1 MSKLAIHGGTPVKST
16 GWPKWP
22 QWEKS
27 TLDAM
32 EAVFKSGRWAI
43 SSNYS
48 PDAPLREKAFGKAFA
63 EFLGAKY
70 CVPVASGSASLELA
84 MDALGIGAGDEVII
98 PALTWCADAVAVVDV
113 NAIPVFADVDPAT
126 LCLCPNAVEA
136 AITKK
141 TRAVIAVHLYGSL
154 CNLDQLLA
162 VCKRHKIFLIED
174 CSHVHGAQWR
184 GKGAGTFGAVGCFST
199 QHTKLLA
206 SGEGGVAVTNSL
218 ELKTRIEQLKANSRK
233 YIDKPV
239 PGKLEIEW
247 SGELMG
253 GNYSMTEF
261 QSAIL
266 LDRLG
271 RLPEQTLK
279 RQDNAKFL
287 DDELSSIPGFE
298 PIIPLDQVTRRAYY
312 YYVVRCDRNFWKGVE
327 TETIRAALAA
337 ELMAAAERIYL
348 PLHKSPLFRPLTKK
362 RHQLS
367 KSYVNALKKCAKVS
381 LPHSDAAYATCI
393 SIPHP
398 VLLAERKDMQAIV
411 DAFAKVSEAKGE
423 LKSK

>member
-1 MSKLAIHGGTPVKST
+1 MSKLAINGGSPVKKT
-16 GWPKWP
+16 AWPKWP

-27 TLDAM
+27 TLDAV
-32 EAVFKSGRWAI
+32 ENVFKSGRWAI

-48 PDAPLREKAFGKAFA
+48 ANALLREKAFGKAFA
-63 EFLGAKY
+63 EFLGVKY
-70 CVPVASGSASLELA
+70 CVPVTSGSASLELA
-84 MDALGIGAGDEVII
+84 MDALGIGANDEVII

-113 NAIPVFADVDPAT
+113 NAIPVFVDVDPAT
-126 LCLCPNAVEA
+126 LCISPEAVEKA
-136 AITKK
+136 VTKK
-141 TRAVIAVHLYGSL
+141 TKAVIAVHLYGCL
-154 CNLDQLLA
+154 CNIDALLD
-162 VCKRHKIFLIED
+162 VCRRKKIFLIED
-174 CSHVHGAQWR
+174 CSHVHGARWR
-184 GKGAGTFGAVGCFST
+184 GKSAGTFGSMGCFST

-218 ELKTRIEQLKANSRK
+218 ELKTRIEQLKSNSRK
-233 YIDKPV
+233 YIDKPT

-247 SGELMG
+247 SGEIMG

-271 RLPEQTLK
+271 RLEEQTMK

-298 PIIPLDQVTRRAYY
+298 PIVPPDQVTRRAYY
-312 YYVVRCDRNFWKGVE
+312 YYVVRCDRKFWKGVE

-337 ELMAAAERIYL
+337 ELMGAVERIYF

-362 RHQLS
+362 RHHIS
-367 KSYVNALKKCAKVS
+367 RSYVNALKKCLKVD
-381 LPHSDAAYATCI
+381 LPHSDNAHQSCI
-393 SIPHP
+393 SIPHY
-398 VLLAERKDMQAIV
+398 VLLADRKEMQRIV
-411 DAFAKVSEAKGE
+411 DAFAKVSGRKNE